1 MRNTPVLV
9 ETAVATAM
17 STLMAI
23 LVAGVFL
30 CALAAAPANAQPE
43 GWSQSLST
51 EMMSPFCPGRT
62 LSNCP
67 SPQADSLRMW
77 IIVQESTGR
86 TRADVEE
93 ELYQRYG
100 DIILAAPRA
109 EGIGIVAYA
118 VPVVAFFCGGGL
130 IFFLLRRLT
139 TRSAPSALDGKAAE
153 DAGEAPL
160 DPELERIVAEE
171 LMQR

>member
-1 MRNTPVLV
+1 VRIAPILV
-9 ETAVATAM
+9 ETAVAALTA
-17 STLMAI
+17 TLI
-23 LVAGVFL
+23 TGVIAFV
-30 CALAAAPANAQPE
+30 CALGAAPASAQPE

-77 IIVQESTGR
+77 ILVQESTGR

-93 ELYQRYG
+93 ELYERYG

-109 EGIGIVAYA
+109 EGIGIAAYA
-118 VPVVAFFCGGGL
+118 VPVVAFLGGGGL
-130 IFFLLRRLT
+130 ILFLLRRLT
-139 TRSAPSALDGKAAE
+139 ARPAPVVLDGEVAE
-153 DAGEAPL
+153 VEGEEPL

-171 LMQR
+171 LLQR